1 MVTKTKGL
9 MMAVLLCTAGSIAN
23 AAVVAEYA
31 LSDHPGGDAAPPAY
45 GLRLDNMLNP
55 GLAVLSMDHYGDSR
69 LVVSEDA
76 GMLSLRITGT
86 LYGGGV
92 ASNAFVNPHSYSV
105 DFTYS
110 VNVAALMNGWDVN
123 TFDSMNAGLLTN
135 LDTNKEFDL
144 YGKANMTGLVFQF
157 LADGFRIAGDNST
170 FVGRGWLTGN
180 SDGTDSHSGAQDWL
194 FTGTLVPAPGALA
207 LLGLGGLTATRRRR

>member
-1 MVTKTKGL
+1 MITKKKGL
-9 MMAVLLCTAGSIAN
+9 FAAVLLCTAGAVAN
-23 AAVVAEYA
+23 AGVVAEYA
-31 LSDHPGGDAAPPAY
+31 LSDHPAGDAAPPAY
-45 GLRLDNMLNP
+45 GLRLDNVINP

-76 GMLSLRITGT
+76 GMLSIRITGT

-92 ASNAFVNPHSYSV
+92 ASNAFVNPHTYAV

-123 TFDSMNAGLLTN
+123 TFDVMNSGSLIN
-135 LDTNKEFDL
+135 MDTNKEFDL
-144 YGKANMTGLVFQF
+144 YGKADMTGLVFQF
-157 LADGFRIAGDNST
+157 LADGFRIHGDNST
-170 FVGRGWLTGN
+170 FVGRGWLTTN
-180 SDGTDSHSGAQDWL
+180 ADGTDSNAGAQDWL